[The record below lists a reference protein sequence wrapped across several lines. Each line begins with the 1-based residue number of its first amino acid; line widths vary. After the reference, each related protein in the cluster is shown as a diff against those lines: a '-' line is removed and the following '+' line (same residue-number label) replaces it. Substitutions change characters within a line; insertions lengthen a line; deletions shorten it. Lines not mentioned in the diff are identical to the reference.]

1 MILNFFFAVSQ
12 VFKKNKRREKLRNKI
27 QNHEISKAEND
38 DLQEKLDNSEYYNQN
53 HDFF

>member
-38 DLQEKLDNSEYYNQN
+38 DDLQEKLDKSNN
-53 HDFF
+53 